1 MSRSNRISF
10 WPSQHEDVNRCPSSA
25 HQTWCGLNMSTPLC
39 FVLSL
44 SLYIYICFL
53 SFHSHSYGYISL
65 CPQHQ
70 LVQVSRMDGAIHSL
84 SQQPNEPA
92 ASLSDLE
99 IWSGNWTSK
108 TVLLWLTHKTQYLNC
123 NNVKNIIIFVGRL
136 ELVRLFIFR
145 MTGRLRVRLCFVWH
159 YPAAYAA
166 MCKLF
171 VYACVGCKTIRT
183 A

>member
-1 MSRSNRISF
+1 MKMLTGV
-10 WPSQHEDVNRCPSSA
+10 H
-25 HQTWCGLNMSTPLC
+25 HQRTKHGVAWICLLR
-39 FVLSL
+39 FVLFSI
-44 SLYIYICFL
+44 YIYIYLCFL

-145 MTGRLRVRLCFVWH
+145 IDRSIASSFVFRLALSSS
-159 YPAAYAA
+159 
-166 MCKLF
+166 
-171 VYACVGCKTIRT
+171 IRSDV
-183 A
+183 